1 MSKIYFKINSIFLLH
16 RQSPYIT
23 ALKDGALRR
32 GWVKLLKDIQKYIV
46 FNQIYCYNVLNSK
59 PLLKDKSMEFNQ
71 TFLNDIGVINVSLSE
86 YVKEAQDMFA
96 DIFLASVE
104 NGSNIITPNVTT
116 IIVDDERFRQ
126 FLQDNPDFYSLGD
139 TAEFN
144 WSALGIE
151 EVNCDIIVY
160 RVEDEFFLLCY

>member
-1 MSKIYFKINSIFLLH
+1 MEINQALL
-16 RQSPYIT
+16 
-23 ALKDGALRR
+23 D
-32 GWVKLLKDIQKYIV
+32 
-46 FNQIYCYNVLNSK
+46 N
-59 PLLKDKSMEFNQ
+59 
-71 TFLNDIGVINVSLSE
+71 IGVRNVSLSD
-86 YVKEAQDMFA
+86 YTKEAQDAFA
-96 DIFLASVE
+96 DTLLAGIE
-104 NGSNIITPNVTT
+104 NGFTIVTPNVTT

-126 FLQDNPDFYSLGD
+126 FLQDNPDFYNLGD

>member
-1 MSKIYFKINSIFLLH
+1 
-16 RQSPYIT
+16 
-23 ALKDGALRR
+23 
-32 GWVKLLKDIQKYIV
+32 
-46 FNQIYCYNVLNSK
+46 
-59 PLLKDKSMEFNQ
+59 MEFNQ

-86 YVKEAQDMFA
+86 YAREAQDMFA
-96 DIFLASVE
+96 NILLASVE
-104 NGSNIITPNVTT
+104 NGSNIIIPNVTT